1 MSSSDLKMFAKIAV
15 TVLVVMAVVN
25 RVPKLKSIVG

>member
-1 MSSSDLKMFAKIAV
+1 MSSSDLKTLAKIAV

-25 RVPKLKSIVG
+25 RVPKLKQWVG

>member
-1 MSSSDLKMFAKIAV
+1 MSSADMKTLAKIAV

-25 RVPKLKSIVG
+25 RVPKLKQIIG